1 MPRTIKA
8 DGRTI
13 TVPDDATPEEINQIV
28 GPAPSGTVTPTSG
41 AVLRPLTQRERFLD
55 PNLYPVGVKGEGV
68 GENLHNIAQ
77 KAGVGVFQFADA
89 LTHPRQTVAGML
101 ASVLPEPVVKGAN
114 KFTDLENKIPGAHY
128 LTTKLPEG
136 TENPLKSAYE
146 AVRPGGITAVGNVA
160 PTAGQI
166 LAGGALGE
174 AAPAIA
180 SDVRSIPK
188 ASGRVGEML
197 TKTGP
202 RETAKLVKETQA
214 ENAEAVTKAAEKTEK
229 ERAKVAQQNAEQE
242 QGRKLDL
249 RKHFEKTQATKAA
262 NEAAEAPVARKEA
275 LNRGVEE
282 LDPRV
287 HDELVQTEKTVN
299 EQANEK
305 YTALRKVLKNEESG
319 MYQPK
324 DEEGHI
330 QGEPVSVPQ
339 RLFDAADESMRGSD
353 TAPTIV
359 KDLGKRVQQ
368 GETSLSYNDLQGY
381 REEIGRE
388 LRKGT
393 LPPDVYNAYKKMM
406 PMIDDAMQEI
416 ADRHGL
422 GKAQTDARSFYR
434 EYAQTFLDRDS
445 PVRAAIDTGKSI
457 GRKPGSVVNALQGR
471 NAALEALARYNPELA
486 RKLNTIRGYQA
497 EARGISAKPKP
508 GKLLPKLEP
517 KPAPIPE
524 PAPVKPEVK
533 TIGPEEIRGAKTQ
546 GLEQRANIIRRRGEW
561 IATGAAGYR
570 ALSNI
575 LHGNLAAV
583 PPDLLEG
590 GIAVAGVEGIARL
603 LENPKVVEFLTRPT
617 ARDLA
622 QVPPELRGDMSTI
635 AQVAARKGIKVD
647 PRIYAIAG
655 AAAPK
660 KTPGD
665 LLRQSQ

>member
-1 MPRTIKA
+1 MPQYLDENGNPIAAPAKVYLDDNGEPIKQ
-8 DGRTI
+8 
-13 TVPDDATPEEINQIV
+13 P
-28 GPAPSGTVTPTSG
+28 VTPTSTDPSG
-41 AVLRPLTQRERFLD
+41 RTPTGEPAPDDTRNALQRWLDNLITPDPRREEWQSPGRNMADTFARGVAENVVPL
-55 PNLYPVGVKGEGV
+55 VS
-68 GENLHNIAQ
+68 H
-77 KAGVGVFQFADA
+77 
-89 LTHPRQTVAGML
+89 
-101 ASVLPEPVVKGAN
+101 
-114 KFTDLENKIPGAHY
+114 
-128 LTTKLPEG
+128 
-136 TENPLKSAYE
+136 PLKS
-146 AVRPGGITAVGNVA
+146 VGGILRT
-160 PTAGQI
+160 
-166 LAGGALGE
+166 GAH
-174 AAPAIA
+174 AIA
-180 SDVRSIPK
+180 DNPGNLTGVASDFFVKPLVEQGVSDYQTGGLAKAVPHMAGTGVGLWATGELGGEGLRK
-188 ASGRVGEML
+188 TGKVLKGASGRVGEML

-282 LDPRV
+282 LDPRA

-359 KDLGKRVQQ
+359 KDLGKRVRQ

-590 GIAVAGVEGIARL
+590 GIAVAGVEGVARL

-665 LLRQSQ
+665 ILREEQ

>member
-1 MPRTIKA
+1 MGPDMPQYLDENGNPIAAPAKVYLDDNGEPIKQ
-8 DGRTI
+8 
-13 TVPDDATPEEINQIV
+13 P
-28 GPAPSGTVTPTSG
+28 VTPTSTDPSG
-41 AVLRPLTQRERFLD
+41 RTPTGEPAPDDTRNALQRWLDNLITPDPRREEWQSPGRNMADTFARGVAENVVPL
-55 PNLYPVGVKGEGV
+55 VS
-68 GENLHNIAQ
+68 H
-77 KAGVGVFQFADA
+77 
-89 LTHPRQTVAGML
+89 
-101 ASVLPEPVVKGAN
+101 
-114 KFTDLENKIPGAHY
+114 
-128 LTTKLPEG
+128 
-136 TENPLKSAYE
+136 PLKS
-146 AVRPGGITAVGNVA
+146 VGGILRT
-160 PTAGQI
+160 
-166 LAGGALGE
+166 GAH
-174 AAPAIA
+174 AIA
-180 SDVRSIPK
+180 DNPGNLTGVASDFFVKPLVEQGVSDYQTGGLAKAVPHMAGTGVGLWATGELGGEGLRK
-188 ASGRVGEML
+188 TGKVLKGASGRVGEML

-282 LDPRV
+282 LDPRA

-359 KDLGKRVQQ
+359 KDLGKRVRQ

-590 GIAVAGVEGIARL
+590 GIAVAGVEGVARL

-665 LLRQSQ
+665 ILREEQ

>member
-1 MPRTIKA
+1 MPQYLDENGNPIAAPAKVYLDDNGEPIK
-8 DGRTI
+8 
-13 TVPDDATPEEINQIV
+13 Q
-28 GPAPSGTVTPTSG
+28 TVTPTPG
-41 AVLRPLTQRERFLD
+41 AVLRAPTERERFLN
-55 PNLYPVGVKGEGV
+55 PELYPVGAKGEGV
-68 GENLHNIAQ
+68 GENLKNIAQ
-77 KAGVGVFQFADA
+77 RAGVGVFQFADA

-136 TENPLKSAYE
+136 VPNPIASAYQ
-146 AVRPGGITAVGNVA
+146 AVAPGGWQAAGNVA
-160 PTAGQI
+160 PMVGQI
-166 LAGGALGE
+166 LATGGFGE
-174 AAPAIA
+174 AAPEIA
-180 SDVRSIPK
+180 SDVRAIPK
-188 ASGRVGEML
+188 AGGRVGEML

-214 ENAEAVTKAAEKTEK
+214 ENAESVTKAAEKTEK

-533 TIGPEEIRGAKTQ
+533 TIGPEEIRGAKTKGWSREPTSSGAGVN
-546 GLEQRANIIRRRGEW
+546 GLRQARRDTGRYRTSFT
-561 IATGAAGYR
+561 AT
-570 ALSNI
+570 LPPC
-575 LHGNLAAV
+575 L
-583 PPDLLEG
+583 PDLLEG

-635 AQVAARKGIKVD
+635 AQVAARKGVKGG
-647 PRIYAIAG
+647 PSHLRHAG

-665 LLRQSQ
+665 ILRQAQ